1 MYKNKHYTA
10 DRADDMR
17 RYKESVTI
25 GDDYPKYVFPN
36 GLPDPY
42 ISYVKCPKCG
52 VYLGYYIVNPSLWER
67 WAGCFDKV
75 WAFCRGPCRVKGE
88 LVMWAGA
95 YKDDKDVVRVVNQL
109 KDNIIKYSEQIEM
122 IIDAGE
128 VCF

>member
-1 MYKNKHYTA
+1 MHY
-10 DRADDMR
+10 
-17 RYKESVTI
+17 E
-25 GDDYPKYVFPN
+25 FPN

-52 VYLGYYIVNPSLWER
+52 VYLGYYIVNVSPYER
-67 WAGCFDKV
+67 MGGLTDRV
-75 WAFCRGPCRVKGE
+75 WAFCRGPCRAKGE
-88 LVMWAGA
+88 LVVWAGA